1 MTRELDVTAAIRSF
15 GFTPPIGEAEVEAI
29 RSQPDSPERTAILE
43 FVENDIRERMGTP
56 FESGIDFQEAQRRMA
71 QLKADQVDAWK
82 RAIGGVI
89 YERRRL
95 LHRAAWV
102 CWDND
107 GYGTDDDTD
116 GSAREY
122 LDKFFGWRSSKRQD
136 TSFRRAAL
144 ERLRLRYPSFV
155 AGIDRAHRIRR
166 AIAHPKTEDDI
177 VYVHGMSAP
186 GFWVEDE
193 GRARKWMTV
202 DDLRSE
208 EQRIIGLLAEIA
220 GLRNQIRAD
229 KDLAD
234 ESR

>member
-15 GFTPPIGEAEVEAI
+15 GFTPPIGEAEVEDI

-43 FVENDIRERMGTP
+43 FVDQVGTP
-56 FESGIDFQEAQRRMA
+56 FESGISPLEGVDRMIRQRPGHIE
-71 QLKADQVDAWK
+71 AWK

-95 LHRAAWV
+95 LHWAAWV

-107 GYGTDDDTD
+107 VYGTDDDTD
-116 GSAREY
+116 GSAMDY
-122 LDKFFGWRSSKRQD
+122 PDKFFGDSSY
-136 TSFRRAAL
+136 RRAAL
-144 ERLRLRYPSFV
+144 ERLRRRCPSFV
-155 AGIDRAHRIRR
+155 EGIDRAHWVRN
-166 AIAHPKTEDDI
+166 AVAHPKSEDDI
-177 VYVHGMSAP
+177 VYVRGMPAP
-186 GFWVEDE
+186 AFWIADE
-193 GRARKWMTV
+193 AGDRKWMTV

-208 EQRIIGLLAEIA
+208 EQRIIGLLAEVA
-220 GLRNQIRAD
+220 GLRDQIRAD

>member
-15 GFTPPIGEAEVEAI
+15 GFTPPIGEAEVEDI
-29 RSQPDSPERTAILE
+29 RSQPDSPERTVILE
-43 FVENDIRERMGTP
+43 FVENDIRERVGTP
-56 FESGIDFQEAQRRMA
+56 FESGIAVQEAMRRMA
-71 QLKADQVDAWK
+71 QLKADQVEAWK

-95 LHRAAWV
+95 LEWTAWV

-107 GYGTDDDTD
+107 VYGTDDDTD
-116 GSAREY
+116 GSARDY
-122 LDKFFGWRSSKRQD
+122 LDKFFGRRQD

-144 ERLRLRYPSFV
+144 DRLRLRCPSFV
-155 AGIDRAHRIRR
+155 EGIDRAHRIRN
-166 AIAHPKTEDDI
+166 AVAHPKSEDDI
-177 VYVHGMSAP
+177 VYVRGMPAP
-186 GFWVEDE
+186 GFWLEDDA
-193 GRARKWMTV
+193 GDRKWMTV

-208 EQRIIGLLAEIA
+208 EQGIIRLLADVA
-220 GLRNQIRAD
+220 GLRAQIRAD

>member
-15 GFTPPIGEAEVEAI
+15 GFTPPIGEAEVEDI

-43 FVENDIRERMGTP
+43 FVENDIRERVGTP
-56 FESGIDFQEAQRRMA
+56 FESGISIAEAQRRMD
-71 QLKADQVDAWK
+71 QLKADQVEAWK

-95 LHRAAWV
+95 LHWAAWV
-102 CWDND
+102 CRDND
-107 GYGTDDDTD
+107 VYGTDDDTA
-116 GSAREY
+116 GSASDY
-122 LDKFFGWRSSKRQD
+122 LDKFFGD
-136 TSFRRAAL
+136 TSFRKAAL
-144 ERLRLRYPSFV
+144 GRLRLRCPSFV
-155 AGIDRAHRIRR
+155 EGIDRAHRIRN
-166 AIAHPKTEDDI
+166 AVAHPKSEDDI
-177 VYVHGMSAP
+177 VYLRGMPAP
-186 GFWVEDE
+186 AFWIEDE
-193 GRARKWMTV
+193 AGDRKWMTV

-208 EQRIIGLLAEIA
+208 EQRIIRLLAEVA